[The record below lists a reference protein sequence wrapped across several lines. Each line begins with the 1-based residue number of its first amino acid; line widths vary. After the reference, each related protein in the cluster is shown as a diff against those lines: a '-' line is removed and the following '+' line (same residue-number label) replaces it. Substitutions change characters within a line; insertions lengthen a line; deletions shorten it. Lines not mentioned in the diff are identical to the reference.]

1 MPALFPILIV
11 LLAGVGLAVQPPTN
25 AALAKASGSVWLAS
39 LVSFAMG
46 TAILFAIWA
55 AADRTMPAAL
65 KGAPGWAWL
74 GGLYGACFV
83 AALAYASPRLGL
95 ASALTIAVGSQL
107 VTALVLDRFGLLGLT
122 AQPISLARVAG
133 VVLVIGGVLLVRAG

>member
-25 AALAKASGSVWLAS
+25 AALAKTSGSVWLAS
-39 LVSFAMG
+39 LVSFAIG
-46 TAILFAIWA
+46 TAVLFAIWA
-55 AADRTMPAAL
+55 ATDRTMPATL
-65 KGAPGWAWL
+65 KGAPVWAWL

-83 AALAYASPRLGL
+83 AALAYATPRLGL

-133 VVLVIGGVLLVRAG
+133 VVLVIGGVLLVRGG

>member
-1 MPALFPILIV
+1 MAALFPIIIV
-11 LLAGVGLAVQPPTN
+11 LLAGIGLAVQPPTN

-55 AADRTMPAAL
+55 AADRTMPATL

-95 ASALTIAVGSQL
+95 ASALTIAVASQL
-107 VTALVLDRFGLLGLT
+107 VTALVLDRFGLLGLS
-122 AQPISLARVAG
+122 AQPISLMRISG
-133 VVLVIGGVLLVRAG
+133 VLLVIGGVLLVRAG

>member
-1 MPALFPILIV
+1 MAALFPIIIV
-11 LLAGVGLAVQPPTN
+11 LLAGIGLAVQPPTN

-55 AADRTMPAAL
+55 AADRTMPATL

-95 ASALTIAVGSQL
+95 ASALTIAVASQL
-107 VTALVLDRFGLLGLT
+107 VTALALDRFGLLGLS
-122 AQPISLARVAG
+122 AQPISLMRIAG
-133 VVLVIGGVLLVRAG
+133 VLLVIGGVLLVRAG

>member
-1 MPALFPILIV
+1 MAALFPILIV
-11 LLAGVGLAVQPPTN
+11 LLAGIGLAVQPPTN

-55 AADRTMPAAL
+55 AADRTMPATL

-95 ASALTIAVGSQL
+95 ASALTIAVASQL
-107 VTALVLDRFGLLGLT
+107 VTALVLDRFGLLGLS
-122 AQPISLARVAG
+122 AQPISLMRISG
-133 VVLVIGGVLLVRAG
+133 VLLVIGGVLLVRAG

>member
-1 MPALFPILIV
+1 MAALFPLLIV

-25 AALAKASGSVWLAS
+25 AALAKASGSIWLAA
-39 LVSFAMG
+39 LVSFAIG
-46 TAILFAIWA
+46 TAILFAVWA
-55 AADRTMPAAL
+55 ATDRTMPATL

-83 AALAYASPRLGL
+83 AALAYATPRLGL

-133 VVLVIGGVLLVRAG
+133 VVLVIGGVVLVRAG

>member
-25 AALAKASGSVWLAS
+25 GALAKASGSVWLAS

-55 AADRTMPAAL
+55 AADRTMPSAL

-122 AQPISLARVAG
+122 AQPISLMRVAG

>member
-65 KGAPGWAWL
+65 KGAPSWAWL

-107 VTALVLDRFGLLGLT
+107 VTALVLDRFGLLGLS
-122 AQPISLARVAG
+122 AQPISLMRVAG

>member
-1 MPALFPILIV
+1 MAALVPIIIV
-11 LLAGVGLAVQPPTN
+11 LLAGIGLAVQPPTN

-55 AADRTMPAAL
+55 AADRTMPATL

-95 ASALTIAVGSQL
+95 ASALTIAVASQL
-107 VTALVLDRFGLLGLT
+107 VTALVLDRFGLLGLS
-122 AQPISLARVAG
+122 AQPISLMRIAG
-133 VVLVIGGVLLVRAG
+133 VLLVIGGVLLVRAG

>member
-1 MPALFPILIV
+1 
-11 LLAGVGLAVQPPTN
+11 
-25 AALAKASGSVWLAS
+25 
-39 LVSFAMG
+39 MG

-55 AADRTMPAAL
+55 AADRTMPATL

-95 ASALTIAVGSQL
+95 ASALTIAVASQL
-107 VTALVLDRFGLLGLT
+107 VTALALDRFGLLGLS
-122 AQPISLARVAG
+122 AQPISLMRIAG
-133 VVLVIGGVLLVRAG
+133 VLLVIGGVLLVRAG

>member
-1 MPALFPILIV
+1 MAALFPIIIV
-11 LLAGVGLAVQPPTN
+11 LLAGIGLAVQPPTN

-55 AADRTMPAAL
+55 AADRTMPATL

-95 ASALTIAVGSQL
+95 ASALTIAVASQL

-122 AQPISLARVAG
+122 AQPISLMRVAG

>member
-46 TAILFAIWA
+46 TAVLFAIWA
-55 AADRTMPAAL
+55 AADRTMPSTL
-65 KGAPGWAWL
+65 KGAPSWAWL

-107 VTALVLDRFGLLGLT
+107 VTALVLDRFGLLGLS
-122 AQPISLARVAG
+122 AQPISLMRVGG

>member
-1 MPALFPILIV
+1 MAALFPIIIV
-11 LLAGVGLAVQPPTN
+11 LLAGIGLAVQPPTN

-55 AADRTMPAAL
+55 AADRTMPATL

-95 ASALTIAVGSQL
+95 ASALTIAVASQL
-107 VTALVLDRFGLLGLT
+107 VTALVLDRFGLLGLS
-122 AQPISLARVAG
+122 AQPISLMRIAG
-133 VVLVIGGVLLVRAG
+133 VLLVIGGVLLVRAG

>member
-107 VTALVLDRFGLLGLT
+107 VTALVLDRFGLLGLS
-122 AQPISLARVAG
+122 AQPISLMRVAG

>member
-25 AALAKASGSVWLAS
+25 AALAKTSGSVWLAS
-39 LVSFAMG
+39 LVSFAIG
-46 TAILFAIWA
+46 TAVLFAIWA
-55 AADRTMPAAL
+55 ATDRTMPATL

-83 AALAYASPRLGL
+83 AALAYATPRLGL

-133 VVLVIGGVLLVRAG
+133 VVLVIGGVLLVRGG

>member
-1 MPALFPILIV
+1 MAALFPILIV

-25 AALAKASGSVWLAS
+25 AALAKVSGSVWLAS
-39 LVSFAMG
+39 LVSFAIG
-46 TAILFAIWA
+46 TAVLFAIWA
-55 AADRTMPAAL
+55 ATDRTMPATL
-65 KGAPGWAWL
+65 KGAPSWAWL

-122 AQPISLARVAG
+122 AQPISLMRVGG

>member
-1 MPALFPILIV
+1 MAAFFPIIIV
-11 LLAGVGLAVQPPTN
+11 LLAGIGLAVQPPTN

-55 AADRTMPAAL
+55 AADRTMPATL

-95 ASALTIAVGSQL
+95 ASALTIAVASQL
-107 VTALVLDRFGLLGLT
+107 VTALVLDRFGLLGLS
-122 AQPISLARVAG
+122 AQPISLMRIAG
-133 VVLVIGGVLLVRAG
+133 VLLVIGGVLLVRAG

>member
-1 MPALFPILIV
+1 MAALFPIIIV
-11 LLAGVGLAVQPPTN
+11 LLAGIGLAVQPPTN

-55 AADRTMPAAL
+55 AADRTMPATL
-65 KGAPGWAWL
+65 KGTPGWAWL

-95 ASALTIAVGSQL
+95 ASALTIAVASQL
-107 VTALVLDRFGLLGLT
+107 VTALVLDRFGLLGLS
-122 AQPISLARVAG
+122 AQPISLMRIAG
-133 VVLVIGGVLLVRAG
+133 VLLVIGGVLLVRAG